1 VLVRPVTPADEEK
14 FFDIR
19 AVVYNSGNPIPPENW
34 PSKYARHFAALD
46 EDRVVGGYSVLD
58 LPTVVGQ
65 SVVAGVGIAAVAVPP
80 DERGGVGTRIMKAC
94 VRQSREEGA
103 VLSQLFAFRE
113 TFYRR
118 AGFETVGARLEV
130 TVRADRFPKL
140 SSPLQVRRLGP
151 EAWPELEEC
160 HRRFTMRRPGGVIRT
175 DERMWQRIT
184 SEGRPLQIYAA
195 GDPVEAYA
203 VVGHRS
209 DFWSVDSIGEVVWS
223 TRAGYEAIL
232 GVLRGIAVNK
242 EGLKWYEPANGP
254 MTTIFSDHAVDVT
267 ATHPA
272 MYRALDVP
280 ALLATLRS
288 EQATDFTVTVWD
300 ETIPENTGPWRVIAG
315 AEETAV
321 EKTDADPRD
330 SDIIFSERTFIQ
342 AVLGMPSLEEL
353 AQDGWV
359 EGANPLA
366 FTKVFPARNVY
377 LLERY

>member
-1 VLVRPVTPADEEK
+1 
-14 FFDIR
+14 
-19 AVVYNSGNPIPPENW
+19 
-34 PSKYARHFAALD
+34 
-46 EDRVVGGYSVLD
+46 
-58 LPTVVGQ
+58 
-65 SVVAGVGIAAVAVPP
+65 
-80 DERGGVGTRIMKAC
+80 
-94 VRQSREEGA
+94 
-103 VLSQLFAFRE
+103 
-113 TFYRR
+113 
-118 AGFETVGARLEV
+118 
-130 TVRADRFPKL
+130 
-140 SSPLQVRRLGP
+140 
-151 EAWPELEEC
+151 
-160 HRRFTMRRPGGVIRT
+160 
-175 DERMWQRIT
+175 
-184 SEGRPLQIYAA
+184 
-195 GDPVEAYA
+195 
-203 VVGHRS
+203 
-209 DFWSVDSIGEVVWS
+209 
-223 TRAGYEAIL
+223 
-232 GVLRGIAVNK
+232 
-242 EGLKWYEPANGP
+242 
-254 MTTIFSDHAVDVT
+254 VDVT

>member
-1 VLVRPVTPADEEK
+1 MLVRPKTPADEEK

-34 PSKYARHFAALD
+34 PSKYGRHYAAI
-46 EDRVVGGYSVLD
+46 ESDRVVGGYSVLD
-58 LPTVVGQ
+58 LPTVVGS
-65 SVVAGVGIAAVAVPP
+65 SVVPGVGVAAVAVPP
-80 DERGGVGTRIMKAC
+80 DERGGVGTRMMKAC

-103 VLSQLFAFRE
+103 ALSQLFAFRE

-118 AGFETVGARLEV
+118 AGYETAGARLEV
-130 TVRADRFPKL
+130 TVRADRFPKIT
-140 SSPLQVRRLGP
+140 SSLPIRRLGP
-151 EAWPELEEC
+151 EAWPELAEC
-160 HRRFTMRRPGGVIRT
+160 HRLFTMRRPGGVIRT
-175 DERMWQRIT
+175 GELMWQRIT
-184 SEGRPLQIYAA
+184 AEGRPLQIYAA

-203 VVGHRS
+203 VVGHKT

-242 EGLKWYEPANGP
+242 QGLKWFEPANGP
-254 MTTIFSDHAVDVT
+254 MTTIFSDQAVDVT

-280 ALLATLRS
+280 KLLATLRAES
-288 EQATDFTVTVWD
+288 ETEFTVTVHD
-300 ETIPENTGPWRVIAG
+300 ETIPENTGPWRVIARPD
-315 AEETAV
+315 ECIV
-321 EKTDADPRD
+321 EKSNTDPHG
-330 SDIIFSERTFIQ
+330 SKIVFTEKTFIQ
-342 AVLGMPSLEEL
+342 AILGMPSLEEL

-359 EGANPLA
+359 EGTNPLGY
-366 FTKVFPARNVY
+366 TKVFPARNVY

>member
-1 VLVRPVTPADEEK
+1 MLVRPITPADEEK

-34 PSKYARHFAALD
+34 SPTHSRHYAAV
-46 EDRVVGGYSVLD
+46 EDNRVVGGYSVLD
-58 LPTVVGQ
+58 MPTVVGQ
-65 SVVAGVGIAAVAVPP
+65 SVVPGVGIAAVAVPP
-80 DERGGVGTRIMKAC
+80 DERGGVGTRMMKAC

-103 VLSQLFAFRE
+103 VVSQLFAFRE

-118 AGFETVGARLEV
+118 AGYETAGARLEV
-130 TVRADRFPKL
+130 TVRADRFPKIA
-140 SSPLQVRRLGP
+140 SPLAVRRLGP
-151 EAWPELEEC
+151 DAWPELEEC
-160 HRRFTMRRPGGVIRT
+160 HRRFTMRRPGGVIRSG
-175 DERMWQRIT
+175 EQMWNRIT

-203 VVGHRS
+203 VVGHKT

-223 TRAGYEAIL
+223 TRAGYETIL

-242 EGLKWYEPANGP
+242 QGLRWFEPVNGP
-254 MTTIFSDHAVDVT
+254 MSTIFSDQAVDVT

-288 EQATDFTVTVWD
+288 ESEMDFTVTVWD
-300 ETIPENTGPWRVIAG
+300 EAIPENTGPWRVVVRPDDCK
-315 AEETAV
+315 V
-321 EKTDADPRD
+321 ERSSTDARE

-342 AVLGMPSLEEL
+342 SVLGMPSLEEL
-353 AQDGWV
+353 AQEGWA
-359 EGANPLA
+359 EGAKPLSL
-366 FTKVFPARNVY
+366 TKAFPARNVY